1 MDPTVSTTAVE
12 ERKENTDDLEEVT
25 ENELEEIGSRKNV
38 HKKENYWFLYFHTY
52 IQYFGTETFIRT
64 LKMTILE

>member
-25 ENELEEIGSRKNV
+25 ENELEEVGKDITLERK
-38 HKKENYWFLYFHTY
+38 KIL
-52 IQYFGTETFIRT
+52 
-64 LKMTILE
+64 TI